1 MVNGNSEVIAADLQ
15 NPYRMEP
22 PASLRCGQI
31 STNIYNI
38 SSIEWNF
45 SNIEN
50 LWIQISIKWWGPGP
64 PFPRGNSNGDFQSIF
79 FRHQTHRGCEW
90 HSGLRPL
97 TSSPWHPVLGR
108 AAHGGLAVPTSCAA
122 HHRCATHLGSPL
134 AVWGAP
140 KLLAAARVTPAGVKM
155 LRLKKTPFKCMGR
168 NNDKTTNS
176 ELLDSKR
183 IGLQGPGTF

>member
-1 MVNGNSEVIAADLQ
+1 MALECPWCHWTSELYKMEFVVLLKKTTSDYRMVNGNSEVIAADLQ

-64 PFPRGNSNGDFQSIF
+64 PFPSRNSNGDYIIHFLWIVLVEENSMF
-79 FRHQTHRGCEW
+79 SHLWKRLAKATSEW
-90 HSGLRPL
+90 RAILQWSSLRFKGKEGR
-97 TSSPWHPVLGR
+97 SSR
-108 AAHGGLAVPTSCAA
+108 E
-122 HHRCATHLGSPL
+122 R
-134 AVWGAP
+134 
-140 KLLAAARVTPAGVKM
+140 K
-155 LRLKKTPFKCMGR
+155 
-168 NNDKTTNS
+168 
-176 ELLDSKR
+176 
-183 IGLQGPGTF
+183 